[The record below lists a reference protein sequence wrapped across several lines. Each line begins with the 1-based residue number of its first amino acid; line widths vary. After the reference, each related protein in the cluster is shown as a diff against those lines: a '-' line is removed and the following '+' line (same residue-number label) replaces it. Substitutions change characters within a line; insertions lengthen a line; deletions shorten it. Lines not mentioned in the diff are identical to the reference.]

1 MLTVIPCGVA
11 ALLLLILR
19 CSKLY
24 SVSLAQFIP
33 SLVCVSLSL
42 LFLNYQVANWN
53 FRFFFLFF
61 FSFPSTLELPNKRQV
76 LFEGDA
82 RSPPGIFESIW

>member
-33 SLVCVSLSL
+33 SLLSLSL

-53 FRFFFLFF
+53 FVFFFLLF